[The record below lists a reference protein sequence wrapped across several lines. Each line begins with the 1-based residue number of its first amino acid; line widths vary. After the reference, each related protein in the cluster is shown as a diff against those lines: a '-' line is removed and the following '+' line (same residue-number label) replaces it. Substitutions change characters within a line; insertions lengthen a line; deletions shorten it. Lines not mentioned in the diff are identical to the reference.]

1 MMRLLTTLTAAS
13 ALVSVTLLPAWAQDD
28 PAESEAATEQT
39 EATPAQAEAHANH
52 EMIGITSQD
61 VLAATTTNAAGDPI
75 TYPTGTPEVSSW
87 IATVEPGGQS
97 ALHQHPVPIYVYVM
111 EGEFEVEVDGAER
124 IPMPQG
130 QGILEPQ
137 NRNMQVFNTGD
148 GPGTLLVVAMGASG
162 QPISAD
168 PK

>member
-1 MMRLLTTLTAAS
+1 MRLLTTLTSAA
-13 ALVSVTLLPAWAQDD
+13 ALTTVVLHPAFAQDE
-28 PAESEAATEQT
+28 PVEGEQAAGQAEAAT
-39 EATPAQAEAHANH
+39 AAAETSTST

-75 TYPTGTPEVSSW
+75 TYPTGTAEVSSW

-97 ALHQHPVPIYVYVM
+97 ALHQHSVPIYVYVL

-137 NRNMQVFNTGD
+137 NRNM
-148 GPGTLLVVAMGASG
+148 
-162 QPISAD
+162 
-168 PK
+168 

>member
-1 MMRLLTTLTAAS
+1 MTPTRAIAAFAGLLIPAF
-13 ALVSVTLLPAWAQDD
+13 ALAQDA
-28 PAESEAATEQT
+28 PSTE
-39 EATPAQAEAHANH
+39 
-52 EMIGITSQD
+52 MMGITSQD

-75 TYPTGTPEVSSW
+75 AYPAGTPEISSW

-97 ALHQHPVPIYVYVM
+97 ALHQHPVPIYVFVM

-124 IPMPQG
+124 IPMPEG

-148 GPGTLLVVAMGASG
+148 APGRLLVVAMGAQG
-162 QPISAD
+162 QPLSAD
-168 PK
+168 PQ